1 MTDSSQGTPPSASRS
16 TGRKP
21 RTPGRVVLS
30 ILKWIVIVG
39 VALAVIGAGV
49 FGVLY
54 ARQGIPN
61 PNTDFQTNL
70 TSVYYADGQEQMS
83 TFAVQN
89 RVSIPLSEMPQTVK
103 QSVVAGENETFWE
116 DPGISIA
123 GLMRAAASLVGPKD
137 AVGGSTITQQYVKV
151 MYLTQEKTFTRKLTE
166 ILVALKIGQELSK
179 EDILERYL
187 NAVYFGRGAYG
198 IQAASQAYFGV
209 DAKDLNLAQSVA
221 LTAIINSP
229 NNLDPGRGEAQR
241 RDLLERYQYVLNQ
254 MVKLKYITDDQ
265 RAQIYTALPD
275 FPALDSAESRWGGHK
290 GHLLKMVQDELKG
303 AGFDDAQ
310 IQGGGLRITTTIDKT
325 MQDAAVSAAQD
336 QANRIAKAQNQDP
349 NYYHPAIA
357 SIDTGTGA
365 ILAMYGGPNYTA
377 DYTNYAT
384 TPRAAGSTF
393 KPWALVA
400 GLRDGAS
407 LTDRFNGN
415 TFTLKGEPK
424 PITNGGHNYGP
435 VTLEKATT
443 SSINTAYVD
452 LVTQMK
458 DGPQKVIQAALDA
471 GLTNNKWQATANIP
485 LGSAEVSPLE
495 AARGFATLANEG
507 RRTTPHIIAQVTDMK
522 GQVVYSPTIN
532 PEQTVENDVSINAV
546 NALLGVTQ
554 DGTGQAAVAGLKYEV
569 AGKTG
574 TNFSNGETLATW
586 FVGATRQISTAFVL
600 TAGPEARSN
609 LGRNTYGSTYS
620 AVGWNAYM
628 KVAMAGKDKIDFPAP
643 VKQTRKGSFTA
654 PPAPSPT
661 ATVPTAA
668 PMSGAQPTTPT
679 TKPEP
684 ADPVDPEDPTEPTD
698 APTSARPTTRPTHTP
713 PGKPTT
719 TPTARP

>member
-1 MTDSSQGTPPSASRS
+1 MTNHSQGTAPRASRS
-16 TGRKP
+16 TGRKR
-21 RTPGRVVLS
+21 RTPGRIVLS
-30 ILKWIVIVG
+30 ILKWIVILII
-39 VALAVIGAGV
+39 ALAVIGAGV

-61 PNTDFQTNL
+61 PNTDFETNL

-89 RVSIPLSEMPQTVK
+89 RVSIPLSEMPETAK
-103 QSVVAGENETFWE
+103 QAVVAGENETFWD
-116 DPGISIA
+116 DPGISIP
-123 GLMRAAASLVGPKD
+123 GLMRAAASLVGPGD

-151 MYLTQEKTFTRKLTE
+151 MYLTQDKTFTRKLTE

-198 IQAASQAYFGV
+198 IQAASQAYFGI
-209 DAKDLNLAQSVA
+209 DAKDLDLAQSVA

-241 RDLLERYQYVLNQ
+241 SDLMERYQYVLNQ
-254 MVKLKYITDDQ
+254 MVKLKYITEDQ
-265 RAQIYTALPD
+265 RAELYTTLPD
-275 FPALDSAESRWGGHK
+275 FPTLDSAESRWGGPK
-290 GHLLKMVQDELKG
+290 GHLLKLVQEELKA
-303 AGFDDAQ
+303 AGFDEAQ
-310 IQGGGLRITTTIDKT
+310 IQGGGLRITTTIDKRL
-325 MQDAAVSAAQD
+325 QDAAVAAAQD
-336 QANRIAKAQNQDP
+336 QAARIAKAQNQDP

-365 ILAMYGGPNYTA
+365 ILAMYGGPDYTS
-377 DYTNYAT
+377 DFTNYAV

-407 LTDRFNGN
+407 LTDRFNGD
-415 TFTLKGEPK
+415 TFTLKGESK

-471 GLTNNKWQATANIP
+471 GLVNNKWQATPNIP

-507 RRTTPHIIAQVTDMK
+507 KRTTPHIIAQVTDMN

-532 PEQTVENDVSINAV
+532 PEQTIENDVSTNAV

-554 DGTGQAAVAGLKYEV
+554 DGTGRVAVSGLNYEV

-600 TAGPEARSN
+600 TAGPQALSN

-628 KVAMAGKDKIDFPAP
+628 KVAMAGKERIDFPAA
-643 VKQTRKGSFTA
+643 VKQTRKGNFTA
-654 PPAPSPT
+654 PPTPTPT
-661 ATVPTAA
+661 ATPTATA
-668 PMSGAQPTTPT
+668 S
-679 TKPEP
+679 
-684 ADPVDPEDPTEPTD
+684 VR
-698 APTSARPTTRPTHTP
+698 PTSAAPTTSEPTQSSEPTSEPTTAEPTARPTRTTSR
-713 PGKPTT
+713 PTT